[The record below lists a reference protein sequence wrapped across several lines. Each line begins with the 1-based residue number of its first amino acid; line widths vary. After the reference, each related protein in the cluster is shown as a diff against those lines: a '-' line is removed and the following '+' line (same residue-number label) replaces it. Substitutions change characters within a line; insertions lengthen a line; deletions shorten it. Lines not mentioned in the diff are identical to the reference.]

1 MIFFTENLTLLPSN
15 DWVTFGGSNS
25 QRSVSVSRKYPEDYY
40 LLPEPII
47 EHSDTYIEL
56 IVHQQTTADVPISP
70 SEQISADHIFVWPL
84 AAQLPPFKGRA
95 FIWCFYGF
103 WGGVWRPWDLGRWVI
118 FTICKYG
125 GYENTYFQKKSSF

>member
-1 MIFFTENLTLLPSN
+1 MPYGPPRMIFFTENLILLPSD
-15 DWVTFGGSNS
+15 DWVTLGASNP
-25 QRSVSVSRKYPEDYY
+25 QPLDSVSRRFPEDYY

-47 EHSDTYIEL
+47 KHSDTYIEL

-70 SEQISADHIFVWPL
+70 SEQISGDHIFVWPL

-103 WGGVWRPWDLGRWVI
+103 WGGVWRPGGGGFGTLGHFYYLQVWGV
-118 FTICKYG
+118 
-125 GYENTYFQKKSSF
+125 